1 LSSPDSSSAGLQ
13 ATGDAPVY
21 DLVVR
26 RGRVIDPE
34 TGLDAVRDIGITG
47 SVITVVSDG
56 PLRGRKV
63 IDAEGLVVSPGFIDL
78 HSHGQAVGECRLQA
92 LDGVTTAL
100 ELEAGAAPVA
110 FAYSQSADEG
120 RPVNFGFSASWSR
133 VRMHVMAGEP
143 LSGWSIGRILAALGG
158 DAWRRP
164 ATAGETTKIMDLLE
178 RELADGAL
186 GIGILLGYAP
196 ATDPKEYLRIA
207 AVAASAGVPTFT
219 HARPLVEQDP
229 GVVIDG
235 AEELTRVAAETGAH
249 MHYCHINST
258 STRHLERVQSLVDK
272 VRTEGARVT
281 SEAYPY
287 ASGMSSIGADYF
299 HPDRLHVLGE
309 TGTPSDVIYARTGET
324 VASIERLLELRAADP
339 GGLAFLKAF
348 DEASAPERLARILAL
363 PDAAIASDA
372 VPFTVPDGQSFDEM
386 EWPLPAYLKT
396 HPRGAGTYGRTLR
409 IGVREAGSLTLMDAI
424 AKCTLMPARI
434 MESAAPSMKRK
445 GRVQAGCDADLV
457 IFDLERVGDTAT
469 YQSPVSPSR
478 GFEHVLVNGQAVV
491 SDGVL
496 DPEALP
502 GRAVRGE
509 R

>member
-1 LSSPDSSSAGLQ
+1 V
-13 ATGDAPVY
+13 DAQVY

-26 RGRVIDPE
+26 SGRVIDPE
-34 TGLDAVRDIGITG
+34 TALDAVRDVGITG
-47 SVITVVSDG
+47 SVISAVSEG
-56 PLRGRKV
+56 PLRGRRV
-63 IDAEGLVVSPGFIDL
+63 IDAAGLVVAPGFIDL

-133 VRMHVMAGEP
+133 VRMHVLAGEP
-143 LSGWSIGRILAALGG
+143 LSGWSIGRILKALGG

-164 ATAGETTKIMDLLE
+164 ATADETTKIMDLLE

-196 ATDPKEYLRIA
+196 ATDPKEYLRTA

-258 STRHLERVQSLVDK
+258 STRHLERVQTLVEK

-324 VASIERLLELRAADP
+324 VASLERLLELRAADP

-348 DEASAPERLARILAL
+348 DEASAPERLARIVAL

-372 VPFTVPDGQSFDEM
+372 VPFTVPDGHSFDEM

-409 IGVREAGSLTLMDAI
+409 IGVREAGTLTLMQAI
-424 AKCTLMPARI
+424 AKCTLMPANI
-434 MESAAPSMKRK
+434 MERAAPSMKRK

-478 GFEHVLVNGQAVV
+478 GFEHVLVNGQSVV
-491 SDGVL
+491 SDGLL
-496 DPEALP
+496 DPAALP
-502 GRAVRGE
+502 GRPVRGS